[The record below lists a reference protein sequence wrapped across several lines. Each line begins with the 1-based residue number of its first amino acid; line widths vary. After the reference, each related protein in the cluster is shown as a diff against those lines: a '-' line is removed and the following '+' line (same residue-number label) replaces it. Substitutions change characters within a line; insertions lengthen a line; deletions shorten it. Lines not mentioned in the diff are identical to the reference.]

1 MAVYTEAQFQSAI
14 ATYSAKR
21 GINPWVT
28 SSVIMQ
34 ESRWQQY
41 PRDGA
46 AGEVGPMQV
55 IPAGKAG
62 SAVTDAI
69 RAGYLSKDALS
80 EEWLRDPVN
89 NVQAG
94 TAILRAKADMFVSK
108 DADLN
113 SKDVNKDIYNTV
125 KAYNGAGPRAEAYA
139 NSVTT
144 GWKPKVDEA
153 MANRDENG
161 VHAVPSGAN
170 LIEDNTTGDIR
181 SSTIMSNSVKVGTD
195 FSIMNFAKFIATR
208 TFYQYMQKAYEQN
221 LEMSLHGFLTK
232 FMSRFY
238 HLVHYVPTLPNCM
251 AILVKP
257 ETQFINAPSCNVLYP
272 TMKSSIEFSRNF
284 NAEPTRLLVSS
295 DPIAGMFNGGNAGK
309 IGVVNTLVMMDYKTG
324 TKEERVVGVNVLKSR
339 LGEEKKK
346 PLVNCSDYEMDHG
359 IRTRRLMGGD
369 DFYLYMIGEPGK
381 ASKKAED
388 RLLKVTK
395 DIIDAASATLLN
407 LASYH
412 LLKLR
417 YDSRQGSSTMFF
429 NPYIVPGFPM
439 VSIEGTHETTLNVKA
454 YVTSVSH
461 SLSPSGATTSV
472 TYSGAHIGT
481 EPKPSCM
488 PIVEAEYEK
497 GSAAIYK
504 GMFGEAVTEVTDAEV
519 IRKKFA
525 EQKGSV
531 SETLKTIWRPLTTD
545 VEYMA
550 VLAHGAKL
558 DESGV
563 FAVMTSNFFDTGL
576 QSKLKEY
583 SKRILVD
590 KDAYYETDVR

>member
-1 MAVYTEAQFQSAI
+1 
-14 ATYSAKR
+14 
-21 GINPWVT
+21 
-28 SSVIMQ
+28 
-34 ESRWQQY
+34 
-41 PRDGA
+41 
-46 AGEVGPMQV
+46 
-55 IPAGKAG
+55 
-62 SAVTDAI
+62 
-69 RAGYLSKDALS
+69 
-80 EEWLRDPVN
+80 
-89 NVQAG
+89 
-94 TAILRAKADMFVSK
+94 
-108 DADLN
+108 
-113 SKDVNKDIYNTV
+113 
-125 KAYNGAGPRAEAYA
+125 
-139 NSVTT
+139 
-144 GWKPKVDEA
+144 
-153 MANRDENG
+153 
-161 VHAVPSGAN
+161 
-170 LIEDNTTGDIR
+170 
-181 SSTIMSNSVKVGTD
+181 
-195 FSIMNFAKFIATR
+195 
-208 TFYQYMQKAYEQN
+208 
-221 LEMSLHGFLTK
+221 
-232 FMSRFY
+232 
-238 HLVHYVPTLPNCM
+238 
-251 AILVKP
+251 
-257 ETQFINAPSCNVLYP
+257 
-272 TMKSSIEFSRNF
+272 MKSSIEFSRNF

-295 DPIAGMFNGGNAGK
+295 DPIAGMFNAGNAGK
-309 IGVVNTLVMMDYKTG
+309 IGVVNTLAMMDYKPG

-339 LGEEKKK
+339 LGQEKKK

-369 DFYLYMIGEPGK
+369 DFYLYMIGNPADE
-381 ASKKAED
+381 KKID
-388 RLLKVTK
+388 PKKPVTK
-395 DIIDAASATLLN
+395 LLRVTEDLIKSASATLLK

-417 YDSRQGSSTMFF
+417 YDSRQGSSMMFF

-439 VSIEGTHETTLNVKA
+439 ISIEGTHETTLNVKA

-461 SLSPSGATTSV
+461 SLSPSGATTSI

-504 GMFGEAVTEVTDAEV
+504 GMFGEAVTEVADAEV

-563 FAVMTSNFFDTGL
+563 FAVMTSNFFNTDL
-576 QSKLKEY
+576 QTKLKEY

-590 KDAYYETDVR
+590 KDAFYETDVR